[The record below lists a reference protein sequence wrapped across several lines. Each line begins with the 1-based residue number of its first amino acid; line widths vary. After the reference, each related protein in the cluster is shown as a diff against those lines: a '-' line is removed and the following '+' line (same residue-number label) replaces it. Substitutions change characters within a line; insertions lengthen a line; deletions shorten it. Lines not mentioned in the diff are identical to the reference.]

1 MRRYR
6 WEILIILLLVICT
19 GAVFSRSL
27 RAEFVQWDDDTLIYQ
42 NPYLTGLNPATVKW
56 AFTAFDYV
64 VRYQPLTW
72 LSWAAICQVF
82 GRDPFGYHLA
92 GLAFHALNTCLLFL
106 LLRRILCLA
115 HAEDDRAETAKWV
128 LLCAGAGALLWAIH
142 PLRVE
147 TVAWASAFL
156 HGQAIFFLL
165 LSGWAYL
172 EARAAAPQTKRRACF
187 YWASVFGFLFSLF
200 SYPIGLGFVVALL
213 ALDCYPLRRFR
224 AGRGAWWNS
233 NARALYLEKLP
244 FVAVAGLC
252 VGITVW
258 ARLNVTGGWLEA
270 APLSEFGL
278 MHRAMQA
285 VYVWAYYVWK
295 TWWPFNLA
303 PVYTT
308 LLNFRPM
315 DSAFVQSLVL
325 LVLISAI
332 LISQRRAWPA
342 ALPLWISYLA
352 LMVPVLG
359 LTEHPHYPN
368 DRYSNL
374 PGILTSIALAAALLQ
389 WCRTPK
395 GRALALAG
403 CLATAGL
410 LGALS
415 VRQVG
420 IWQSSHT
427 LLRYQ
432 LARLG
437 NDPYRF
443 DIHWRL
449 GRVLADQGNLDEA
462 MTHYLASLSIVPEFA
477 EAHYS
482 LGVALERSGKIDD
495 ALQQYSTTLRLKPA
509 YAEAHVRLGFI
520 LADRG
525 LKAEA
530 IGHLQQALRVDPKL
544 IEARRKLAELE
555 PAQ

>member
-6 WEILIILLLVICT
+6 WEIGLLLLLLVGT
-19 GAVFSRSL
+19 VAVFSRAL
-27 RAEFVQWDDDTLIYQ
+27 RADFVQWDDDTLLYQ
-42 NPYLTGLNPATVKW
+42 NPHLTGLNAATVKW

-72 LSWAAICQVF
+72 LSWAAIDQLF
-82 GRDPFGYHLA
+82 GRNPLGYHLTS
-92 GLAFHALNTCLLFL
+92 LALHALNTCLVFL

-115 HAEDDRAETAKWV
+115 YAEDDRTETAKWV
-128 LLCAGAGALLWAIH
+128 PVYAGAGTLLWAIH

-156 HGQAIFFLL
+156 HCQALFFLL
-165 LSGWAYL
+165 VSVWAYL
-172 EARAAAPQTKRRACF
+172 EARAEVSRTKRRAFF
-187 YWASVFGFLFSLF
+187 YWASVLGFLFSLF

-213 ALDCYPLRRFR
+213 GLDCYPLRRFR
-224 AGRGAWWNS
+224 AGRGAWWDS

-244 FVAVAGLC
+244 FVAAAGLC

-258 ARLNVTGGWLEA
+258 ARLNVRGGWLEA
-270 APLSEFGL
+270 APLSEFDL
-278 MHRAMQA
+278 LHRAMQA
-285 VYVWAYYVWK
+285 VYLWAYYVWK
-295 TWWPFNLA
+295 AWWPFNLA

-308 LLNFRPM
+308 LLSFRPT
-315 DSAFVQSLVL
+315 DAPFVQSLVFLFLTSVIL
-325 LVLISAI
+325 L
-332 LISQRRAWPA
+332 SQRRAWPA

-374 PGILTSIALAAALLQ
+374 PGILTSIALAAALLK

-395 GRALALAG
+395 ARVLALAG

-415 VRQVG
+415 ARQVG
-420 IWQSSHT
+420 IWQNSET

-437 NDPYRF
+437 DDPYRF

-449 GRVLADQGNLDEA
+449 GRVLADQGHLDEA
-462 MTHYLASLSIVPEFA
+462 MSHYLASLRIAPEFA
-477 EAHYS
+477 EVHYS
-482 LGVALERSGKIDD
+482 LGVALERSGRIDD

-530 IGHLQQALRVDPKL
+530 IAHLEQALRLDPRL
-544 IEARRKLAELE
+544 TQARRKLSELQ
-555 PAQ
+555 PAP

>member
-6 WEILIILLLVICT
+6 WEIGLLLLLLVCT
-19 GAVFSRSL
+19 VAVFSRAL
-27 RAEFVQWDDDTLIYQ
+27 QADFVQWDDDTLLYQ
-42 NPYLTGLNPATVKW
+42 NPHLTGLNATTVTW

-72 LSWAAICQVF
+72 LSWAAIWQVF

-115 HAEDDRAETAKWV
+115 HAEDNRADTAAWV
-128 LLCAGAGALLWAIH
+128 PLCAGVGALLWAIH

-156 HGQAIFFLL
+156 HCQANFFLL
-165 LSGWAYL
+165 LAGWAYL
-172 EARAAAPQTKRRACF
+172 EAAAPHTKRRAFC
-187 YWASVFGFLFSLF
+187 YWASVLCFFFSLF
-200 SYPIGLGFVVALL
+200 SYPVGLGFVVVLL

-224 AGRGAWWNS
+224 AGPGAWWDA

-278 MHRAMQA
+278 ARRAMQA
-285 VYVWAYYVWK
+285 AYIWAYYVWK
-295 TWWPFNLA
+295 TWWPLNLA

-308 LLNFRPM
+308 LLGFRPM
-315 DSAFVQSLVL
+315 NSAFLQSLVF

-332 LISQRRAWPA
+332 LILQRRAWPA
-342 ALPLWISYLA
+342 ALPLWVSYLA

-374 PGILTSIALAAALLQ
+374 PGILTSIALAAALLR

-395 GRALALAG
+395 GRALALAS

-410 LGALS
+410 LGALC

-420 IWQSSHT
+420 IWQNSQT

-432 LARLG
+432 LDRLG

-449 GRVLADQGNLDEA
+449 GRVLADQGHLDEA
-462 MTHYLASLSIVPEFA
+462 MSHYLASLNIVPDFA

-482 LGVALERSGKIDD
+482 LGVALERSGRIDD
-495 ALQQYSTTLRLKPA
+495 ALQHYSTTLRLKPA
-509 YAEAHVRLGFI
+509 YAEAHVRLGCL

-530 IGHLQQALRVDPKL
+530 IAHLREALRVDPRL
-544 IEARRKLAELE
+544 AEARRKLAALAPGER
-555 PAQ
+555 